1 MTSNAEI
8 EQRVTEL
15 RAKVALLREQTMKS
29 QIALLVQENGQLK
42 KDIDNLKAKYETALL
57 SNGKSVSL
65 LTNAARSTETPASG
79 AKHVGAKSEKS
90 QVENEEKPQSEGCAQ
105 SDQQSPKKSKKEKL
119 KGATQPKG
127 KRCF

>member
-8 EQRVTEL
+8 EQRVAEL

-29 QIALLVQENGQLK
+29 QIALLVQKNGQLK

-65 LTNAARSTETPASG
+65 LTNAARSMETPASG
-79 AKHVGAKSEKS
+79 AKDVGAKSEKS
-90 QVENEEKPQSEGCAQ
+90 QVENEVKPQSEGCAQ